1 VDPQYRNRAIK
12 VIDDLVAEMREA
24 RDVLLEERNNQY
36 WMEKEDRAVEDGMR
50 VELDELKGVVGV
62 AFVAIVVVVAALLV
76 MWSF

>member
-1 VDPQYRNRAIK
+1 
-12 VIDDLVAEMREA
+12 
-24 RDVLLEERNNQY
+24 
-36 WMEKEDRAVEDGMR
+36 MEKEDRVVDDGMR